1 MRGDGTLIA
10 GRDTQISTTGDVANS
25 GTLGARNAL
34 IVDAQNVRNTVGSMQ
49 ENKVSDYVFGLK
61 KAV

>member
-1 MRGDGTLIA
+1 MIA